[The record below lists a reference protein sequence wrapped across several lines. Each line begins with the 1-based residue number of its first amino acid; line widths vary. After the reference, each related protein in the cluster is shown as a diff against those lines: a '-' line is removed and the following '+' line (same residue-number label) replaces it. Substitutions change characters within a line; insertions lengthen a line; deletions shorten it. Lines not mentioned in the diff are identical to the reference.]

1 MVTTIGLFHK
11 MINKNS
17 KIVISGTNGAVGEI
31 LYKKFQK
38 NNYLVSKLDLNN
50 QKKQDVFIH
59 LAAKTLN
66 TNEIL
71 DSNIEYLKK
80 CIEYCKK
87 TDIKY
92 FVFFSTVSV
101 YGNIDS
107 LNINEESN
115 FSNKPNIYG
124 LSKLI
129 GEELLKQTNMS
140 VLNLRLPAI
149 LTKNTKNTFIYSLYE
164 KLEKNQDITITNSNK
179 IFNNVVDLGSIYE
192 SILNYDFKEKNR
204 TYLIASKQEKTL
216 KEVVMFLKEILN
228 SKSKIIEN
236 SSKSNFYNINISKS
250 QDDLIYQAKDIF
262 DVLKQWIDLLKG
274 RN

>member
-17 KIVISGTNGAVGEI
+17 KIVISGANGAVGEI

-66 TNEIL
+66 TNKIL

>member
-1 MVTTIGLFHK
+1 MVITIGLFHK
-11 MINKNS
+11 MITQKS
-17 KIVISGTNGAVGEI
+17 KIVISGANGAVGEI
-31 LYKKFQK
+31 LFEKFQK

-59 LAAKTLN
+59 LAAKTFN

-129 GEELLKQTNMS
+129 GEELLKQSDMS

-164 KLEKNQDITITNSNK
+164 KLEKNQDITITNSTK
-179 IFNNVVDLGSIYE
+179 IFNNVVDVGSIYE

-262 DVLKQWIDLLKG
+262 DILKQWIDLLKG

>member
-11 MINKNS
+11 MITQKS
-17 KIVISGTNGAVGEI
+17 KIVISGANGAVGEI
-31 LYKKFQK
+31 LFENFKK

-50 QKKQDVFIH
+50 TKKQDVFIH

-87 TDIKY
+87 TDIKC

-164 KLEKNQDITITNSNK
+164 KLEKNQDITITNSTK
-179 IFNNVVDLGSIYE
+179 IFNNVVDVGSIYE

>member
-1 MVTTIGLFHK
+1 
-11 MINKNS
+11 MITQKS
-17 KIVISGTNGAVGEI
+17 KIVISGANGAVGEI
-31 LYKKFQK
+31 LFEKFQK

-129 GEELLKQTNMS
+129 GEELLKQSDMS

-164 KLEKNQDITITNSNK
+164 KLEKNQDITITNSTK
-179 IFNNVVDLGSIYE
+179 IFNNIVDVGSIYE

-216 KEVVMFLKEILN
+216 KEVVVFLKEILN

>member
-1 MVTTIGLFHK
+1 MVITIGLFHK
-11 MINKNS
+11 MITQKS
-17 KIVISGTNGAVGEI
+17 KIVISGANGAVGEI
-31 LYKKFQK
+31 LFEKFQK

-129 GEELLKQTNMS
+129 GEELLKQSDMS

-164 KLEKNQDITITNSNK
+164 KLEKNQDITITNSTK
-179 IFNNVVDLGSIYE
+179 IFNNIVDVGSIYE

-216 KEVVMFLKEILN
+216 KEVVVFLKEILN